1 MRGKQRNRGS
11 QPKRKSTPMHKADK
25 FSRNNKFIQRSRQME
40 KSYTTQ
46 TQFQKATTSDNINMC
61 VDLLPSI
68 KEDGNTCYEQLVD
81 QYSTANTALEVKG
94 DNAIILTANTKDP
107 DSDQDESNTSN
118 LKPCNSFTKRFDFEL
133 SSDDITDLISN
144 ERNIYKFKWSEIGDF
159 RVEIPMLKSLNDT
172 NVNYNRPR
180 IATKPAD
187 LQVLEVKSQ
196 LCQNVIYPLSALQ
209 MQVFH
214 CANNYLDVYYP
225 RRTHDNAEEIRYA
238 YCLHVVN
245 HMLKSRL
252 LILRNNEKIAGL
264 AKDPNLSSSEVSIP
278 DALRDQGLT
287 RMKVLIILPFR
298 ESALKTVQNIGNLIF
313 ANHKDKKNGLPIAR
327 YERFINDFSGDTI
340 YFPKTNPKPRDYE
353 QTFAGNT
360 DDNFKIGIRFTKKTM
375 SLYSDI
381 SSSDILIASPLAL
394 RMIINDKEQ
403 DFDFLNSIELLVID
417 QAELFMAQ
425 NWENLLYVLDHLHL
439 QPQKLPETNCQ
450 RVRSYCLNGTSR
462 FYRQTLFFASHE
474 LPEFR
479 GLLNNKCHNYQGRVR
494 ITNQIQVGDIS
505 NVVTPIEQVF
515 QRIDCSSVESAFD
528 DRFQYFVRYILP
540 QFTRSGQSHCLLYVP
555 SYFDYVRL
563 RNHFKNEMVNYVQI
577 SEYTKKEKISRAR
590 DIFFHS
596 GAQFMLY
603 SERAHFFRRTRI
615 KGVRNLIFYQPPNF
629 PNFYSELINLMLETN
644 QNPRDGL
651 QNVMNVKILFTKYD
665 VLSLSNIVGNENAM
679 KVISGLS
686 DSYSFSNNE

>member
-11 QPKRKSTPMHKADK
+11 QPKRKSTPLHKADK

-46 TQFQKATTSDNINMC
+46 TQFHKDTTSDNINMC

-68 KEDGNTCYEQLVD
+68 KEDANTCYEQLVD
-81 QYSTANTALEVKG
+81 QYSAANTALEVKE

-107 DSDQDESNTSN
+107 DSDKDESNTSN

-159 RVEIPMLKSLNDT
+159 RVEIPKLKSLNTT
-172 NVNYNRPR
+172 NANYNRPP
-180 IATKPAD
+180 IATKSAD

-196 LCQNVIYPLSALQ
+196 LCQNVRYPLSALE

-214 CANNYLDVYYP
+214 CANNYLDIYYP

-264 AKDPNLSSSEVSIP
+264 AKDPNLLSSEVSIP

-298 ESALKTVQNIGNLIF
+298 ESALKTVQNIGNLMF

-439 QPQKLPETNCQ
+439 QPQKLPDTNCQ

-479 GLLNNKCHNYQGRVR
+479 GLMNNKCHNYQGRVR
-494 ITNQIQVGDIS
+494 ITNKIQVGDIS

-515 QRIDCSSVESAFD
+515 QRIDCSSVESAFN
-528 DRFQYFVRYILP
+528 DRFQYFVRHILP
-540 QFTRSGQSHCLLYVP
+540 QFTRSGQSHCLIYVP

-629 PNFYSELINLMLETN
+629 PSFYSELINLMLETN